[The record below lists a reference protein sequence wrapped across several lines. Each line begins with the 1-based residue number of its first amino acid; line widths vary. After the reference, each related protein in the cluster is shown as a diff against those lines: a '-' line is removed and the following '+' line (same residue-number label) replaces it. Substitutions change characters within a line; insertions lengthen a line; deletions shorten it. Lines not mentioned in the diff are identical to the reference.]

1 MKKANQGQKLKQLGK
16 KLGLSISMVLLTQ
29 LPIAAGEV
37 LDKIKQTG
45 VIKAGYR
52 PDTVP
57 FAFVEN
63 GKPVG
68 YSLDILELIRQ
79 ETEKRLGKPI
89 RLELVQIDPSNR
101 FQQIQDGAIQIECGS
116 TTVTWEREKLVDFS
130 VSYFASGTQM
140 IVNSGS
146 GLANVQSLDG
156 VKIAVIPNTTNEQAM
171 KMFANKANLISVTSE
186 EEGLAKLKSGEVE
199 GFAGDG
205 ILLQALRKKESN
217 PNAYEIVP
225 EFPYMIESYACTLPQ
240 DESQWRDLVNYSIV
254 KFMQGVVT
262 DAPSAIDIYERWF
275 GKNGEIPYP
284 LETMADYFQ
293 GIANGYEW
301 IPIQERY

>member
-1 MKKANQGQKLKQLGK
+1 MIKLKILPNIM
-16 KLGLSISMVLLTQ
+16 KLGLSASIFFLNQ
-29 LPIAAGEV
+29 LPISAGEV
-37 LDKIKQTG
+37 LSNIKQTG

-52 PDTVP
+52 PETVP
-57 FAFVEN
+57 FAFVNNN

-68 YSLDILELIRQ
+68 YSLDILELIRA
-79 ETEKRLGKPI
+79 ETEKRLGKSI
-89 RLELVQIDPSNR
+89 KLELTQISPGNR
-101 FQQIQDGAIQIECGS
+101 FEQIQDGTIEIECGS
-116 TTVTWEREKLVDFS
+116 TTVTWEREKFVDFS

-146 GLANVQSLDG
+146 GLANVASLAG
-156 VKIAVIPNTTNEQAM
+156 VKIAVIPDTTNEQAM
-171 KMFANKANLISVTSE
+171 KMFAQGAKLIPVKSE
-186 EEGLAKLKSGEVE
+186 EEGLRKVQAGEVE

-205 ILLQALRKKESN
+205 ILLQALKQNASN
-217 PNAYEIVP
+217 PNVYEIVP

-240 DESQWRDLVNYSIV
+240 DESEWRDVVNYSIV
-254 KFMQGVVT
+254 KFMQGIVT

-275 GKNGEIPYP
+275 GKNGATPYP
-284 LETMADYFQ
+284 IETMADYFQ

>member
-1 MKKANQGQKLKQLGK
+1 MRKLNILPKIV
-16 KLGLSISMVLLTQ
+16 KLSLSASIFFFPQVPLL
-29 LPIAAGEV
+29 AGEV
-37 LDKIKQTG
+37 LSNIQQTG
-45 VIKAGYR
+45 IIKAGYR
-52 PDTVP
+52 PETVP
-57 FAFVEN
+57 FAFIDNN

-68 YSLDILELIRQ
+68 YSLDILELIRA

-89 RLELVQIDPSNR
+89 KLELSQINPENR
-101 FQQIQDGAIQIECGS
+101 FEQIENGTIHIECGS
-116 TTVTWEREKLVDFS
+116 TTVTWEREKFVDFS

-146 GLANVQSLDG
+146 GLANVSSLAG
-156 VKIAVIPNTTNEQAM
+156 IKIAVIPNTTNEQAM
-171 KMFANKANLISVTSE
+171 KIFAQGAELIPVKSE
-186 EEGLAKLKSGEVE
+186 EEGLAKLKSGEVQ

-205 ILLQALRKKESN
+205 ILLQALKKNTPN
-217 PNAYEIVP
+217 PQIYEIVP

-240 DESQWRDLVNYSIV
+240 DESQWRDVVNYSIV
-254 KFMQGVVT
+254 KFMQGIVM

-275 GKNGEIPYP
+275 GLQGETPYP